1 MANRK
6 LLGAAAMAGA
16 LTIGG
21 VVGVA
26 LGSPSTSGAEKAA
39 TTTTTTTT
47 TVPSRGPGKG
57 PGMGGP
63 RRGPGGGVELDAA
76 AKAIGISVDDLR
88 TALEGGKSI
97 ADVAKGKGVD
107 KQKVIDAM
115 VAAASKQLD
124 EAKQALPDRIAKQVD
139 GTFRPPKDGK
149 GGPGGFGGRGP
160 GMAGGRFG
168 LTAAAKALGISEDDL
183 ATALK
188 DGKSI
193 ADVAKDKGV
202 DKQKVVDAMVAAAKD
217 ALAAQV
223 KAGHLQQDRADTI
236 LKDLPDHIATFVD
249 GKGFA
254 GRGPGGHGPGP
265 GPGGPAH
272 PEGPEGP
279 GGN

>member
-6 LLGAAAMAGA
+6 LVGAAAMAGA

-26 LGSPSTSGAEKAA
+26 LGSPSTSSAQKAAA
-39 TTTTTTTT
+39 TTTA
-47 TVPSRGPGKG
+47 PRPGPGPGKG

-76 AKAIGISVDDLR
+76 AKAIGITVDDLR
-88 TALEGGKSI
+88 AALHDGKSI
-97 ADVAKGKGVD
+97 ADVAKDKGVD

-124 EAKQALPDRIAKQVD
+124 EAKEALPDRIAKQVD
-139 GTFRPPKDGK
+139 GTFTPPKDGK
-149 GGPGGFGGRGP
+149 GGPGGFRGRGP
-160 GMAGGRFG
+160 DMGGGRFG

-188 DGKSI
+188 HGKSI

-217 ALAAQV
+217 AIAAQV
-223 KAGHLQQDRADTI
+223 KAGHLPQDRADTV
-236 LKDLPDHIATFVD
+236 LKDLPDHVAAFVD

-254 GRGPGGHGPGP
+254 GQGPRGHGPGP
-265 GPGGPAH
+265 GPGGPGH
-272 PEGPEGP
+272 PDGPEGP